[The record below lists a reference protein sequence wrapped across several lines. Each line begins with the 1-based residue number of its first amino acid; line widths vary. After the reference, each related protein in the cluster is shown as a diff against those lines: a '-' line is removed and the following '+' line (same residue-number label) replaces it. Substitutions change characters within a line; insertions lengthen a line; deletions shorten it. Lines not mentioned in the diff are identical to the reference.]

1 MKINII
7 RGQDQIGG
15 SIIEI
20 STESTRIILDAG
32 INLGES
38 KVHSYVPPIDGL
50 FVGRPGYDAVFASHY
65 HSDHTGLLRFVIP
78 VIPIYMGETA
88 YKITKS
94 VADYKGREAGFS
106 VKSFLEEFVPVTVG
120 DLTVTPIPC
129 DHSAYGAFM
138 FLVSVDGPAD
148 ASVGAGANINNRK
161 TLLYTADYRSTG
173 RKDFNILL
181 ESLPDVDVLITEGTT
196 LSRGE
201 DFHEP
206 REQEL
211 EDFAVETMAA
221 RSGPAFVY
229 LSAQN
234 VDRIITA
241 YNAARRTDR
250 RFIMDTLTDTVARA
264 AGLCLEGAVVSNVF
278 EMHPGVPG
286 IRPGAAEKSDLFAKN
301 DFLLCVTPQTLP
313 NIERLNRRISFENGT
328 LFFGRREKYMLKP
341 VTAALIA
348 LLKSKGVIVPILHT
362 SGHADSNTIHRLIT
376 AVDPSVIIP
385 VHTENAAWFSRYEDK
400 CEVIYECRGFE
411 V

>member
-1 MKINII
+1 
-7 RGQDQIGG
+7 
-15 SIIEI
+15 
-20 STESTRIILDAG
+20 
-32 INLGES
+32 
-38 KVHSYVPPIDGL
+38 
-50 FVGRPGYDAVFASHY
+50 
-65 HSDHTGLLRFVIP
+65 
-78 VIPIYMGETA
+78 
-88 YKITKS
+88 
-94 VADYKGREAGFS
+94 
-106 VKSFLEEFVPVTVG
+106 
-120 DLTVTPIPC
+120 
-129 DHSAYGAFM
+129 M
-138 FLVSVDGPAD
+138 FLVRVGSMAD
-148 ASVGAGANINNRK
+148 ASIVASANINNRK

-173 RKDFNILL
+173 RKNFDKFL
-181 ESLPDVDVLITEGTT
+181 ESLPEVDVLLTEGTT

-211 EDFAVETMAA
+211 EDFAVESMAA
-221 RSGPAFVY
+221 RNGPAFVY

-241 YNAARRTDR
+241 YNAARRTNR

-264 AGLCLEGAVVSNVF
+264 AGLTLEGAVVSNVF
-278 EMHPGVPG
+278 EVHPGVPG
-286 IRPGAAEKSDLFAKN
+286 ISPGAAEIRPGAAEKSDLFAKN

-400 CEVIYECRGFE
+400 CEVIYECRDFE